1 MLRFSV
7 VVGVLL
13 SVCVCVAAA
22 SHSQPRAVPLVVCW
36 VLFCFFLSSAQ
47 LYAKGRLINGFGRLS
62 ADPVVSLFSSGSH
75 FVTMLERE
83 RKGER
88 EMSRDI
94 AKLCAFCTPNRALS
108 HETWLRFLCSLFRSL
123 NCRNRPVSAV

>member
-88 EMSRDI
+88 ERCRVISLSFALFAPRI
-94 AKLCAFCTPNRALS
+94 AP
-108 HETWLRFLCSLFRSL
+108 
-123 NCRNRPVSAV
+123 